1 MIVKNLPPLTVKF
14 STPTWVHHNQLF
26 QRHPRL
32 LLLEEQCS
40 KTFHNLKQL
49 ISYVFVSGLH
59 RNSFVMSRLLYTAL
73 IELGDTSG
81 VESEFGVG
89 LFYQIRKPNI
99 FSWNTM
105 IRYYGAF
112 GGSRSSGMA
121 VRYYMEMLSHE
132 MVPDRYTFPF
142 LLQACGATS
151 DLHLVE
157 EVHCHVMK
165 LGFHSD
171 LFALNCL
178 LNAYLVSGST
188 IEAWILFDE
197 MAEKDII
204 SWTSL
209 ISGLVS
215 LSKDREALLVFKR
228 LMVDDCV
235 PCPNLVT
242 MVSTMSACGN
252 LGSVTLMKCMHSLLE
267 KAGWVESDTSVVNSL
282 IDAYAKCGNLC
293 YAKEVFDDVEDMKR
307 DLYSWTV
314 IISGFAIHGRGLDC
328 LNLFSRME
336 QAGRFTPDSVTFLV
350 ILFACSQSGL
360 VEEGLRIFESMTT
373 RYRIKPS
380 LRHYGCIVDLL
391 GRAGMLEQAHE
402 IVENMS
408 VEPNL
413 AILGSLLSACRLQNN
428 LELGEAV
435 LRKIDLQERGGSTVI
450 LSNMYANENEW
461 NKVALIRKEMRG
473 VMQEKPPGRSLIVV
487 KDVVH
492 EFVAGNKIT
501 HQEMELQIS
510 LEGLENL
517 TKSQ

>member
-1 MIVKNLPPLTVKF
+1 
-14 STPTWVHHNQLF
+14 
-26 QRHPRL
+26 
-32 LLLEEQCS
+32 
-40 KTFHNLKQL
+40 
-49 ISYVFVSGLH
+49 
-59 RNSFVMSRLLYTAL
+59 MSRLLYRAL
-73 IELGDTSG
+73 IELGDTYG
-81 VESEFGVG
+81 VESEFGVRI
-89 LFYQIRKPNI
+89 FYQIRKPNI
-99 FSWNTM
+99 YSWNTM
-105 IRYYGAF
+105 IRYFGAF
-112 GGSRSSGMA
+112 GGSQSCGIA

-142 LLQACGATS
+142 LLQACGASS

-171 LFALNCL
+171 IFALNCL

-197 MAEKDII
+197 IADKDII

-235 PCPNLVT
+235 PCPNLAT
-242 MVSTMSACGN
+242 MVSAMLAYGN
-252 LGSVTLMKCMHSLLE
+252 LGSVTHTKCMHALLE

-282 IDAYAKCGNLC
+282 IDAYAKCGNLR

-307 DLYSWTV
+307 DLYLWTT

-336 QAGRFTPDSVTFLV
+336 QAGGFTPDSVTFLV
-350 ILFACSQSGL
+350 ILSACSHSGL

-373 RYRIKPS
+373 RYRIKPGI
-380 LRHYGCIVDLL
+380 RHYGCIVDLL
-391 GRAGMLEQAHE
+391 GRAGMLEQAHN
-402 IVENMS
+402 IVENMP
-408 VEPNL
+408 VEPNQ
-413 AILGSLLSACRLQNN
+413 AILGSLLSGCRLQNN

-435 LRKIDLQERGGSTVI
+435 LRKIDLLKERGGSTVL

-461 NKVALIRKEMRG
+461 NKVILLRKEMRG

-487 KDVVH
+487 KDAVH

-501 HQEMELQIS
+501 RQNVELQIS
-510 LEGLENL
+510 LEALENL
-517 TKSQ
+517 AKSQ